1 MSPAPSFERFDYLL
15 RTNKHIERRIVF
27 DVIAS
32 SRQKLGVIG
41 GWYLGFGSMWFGDFR
56 IAHRQLRID
65 DLVSIEHEDYAK
77 RAEFNRPFAGVRVKS
92 GSSEDVLPRISPE
105 EWNSPVI
112 AWLDYDGYLN
122 SAVVS
127 DVDLIL
133 DAAAVNSVVIITVN
147 ADRRTYRPR
156 SSSGPREREETAV
169 GVVEG
174 FLGRNVTP
182 PKYEPCENEVGV
194 YQEPPES
201 VFPEYLC
208 EAVISYMAH
217 RVAASGRTAPDGQV
231 ISFTPL
237 FKLHHKDGAD
247 MVTIGGAI
255 TTEHTANSW
264 SASVA
269 EMSVISDEGGFP
281 SYCKLDLIPFTVKEK
296 IILDEC
302 LPGESDGDML
312 EGARKL
318 GIQLAEKNITDYRK
332 FYRYFPVFVES
343 GI

>member
-1 MSPAPSFERFDYLL
+1 MSPIPSFERFDYLL

-27 DVIAS
+27 DIIAS
-32 SRQKLGVIG
+32 SRHKLGISG

-77 RAEFNRPFAGVRVKS
+77 RAEFNRPFAGVRIES
-92 GSSEDVLPRISPE
+92 GSSEEVLPKIPLEKWQDS
-105 EWNSPVI
+105 VV
-112 AWLDYDGYLN
+112 AWLDYDGYIN

-127 DVDLIL
+127 DIDFMLEK
-133 DAAAVNSVVIITVN
+133 ASVNSVLIVTVN

-156 SSSGPREREETAV
+156 NAGGARERDATAV

-182 PKYEPCENEVGV
+182 AKFEPWENEVGV
-194 YQEPPES
+194 YQEPTES
-201 VFPEYLC
+201 EFPDYLC
-208 EAVISYMAH
+208 EAITAYMAH
-217 RVAASGRTAPDGQV
+217 RVAASGRTSDGGKAL
-231 ISFTPL
+231 SYTPL

-247 MVTIGGAI
+247 MVTVGGAI
-255 TTEHTANSW
+255 TTEDVAGPWQS
-264 SASVA
+264 SVA
-269 EMSVISDEGGFP
+269 EMPMISDEAGRS

-302 LPGESDGDML
+302 LPGASDDEMVQ
-312 EGARKL
+312 GAKGV
-318 GIQLAEKNITDYRK
+318 GIQLAEKSITDYRK